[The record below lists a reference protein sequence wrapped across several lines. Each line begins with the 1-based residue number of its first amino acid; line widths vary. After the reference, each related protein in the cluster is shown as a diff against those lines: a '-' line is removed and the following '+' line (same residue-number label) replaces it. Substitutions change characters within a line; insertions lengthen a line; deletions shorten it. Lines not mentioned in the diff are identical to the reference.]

1 MKKDKK
7 KDKKKENALF
17 VWGVGSALLVSGIFA
32 FLPSNWQ
39 AWLGIIL
46 GVILMSY
53 SYFLYSK
60 IEKADS
66 QS

>member
-1 MKKDKK
+1 MRKDKN
-7 KDKKKENALF
+7 KENASIVLSFGAPLF
-17 VWGVGSALLVSGIFA
+17 VSGILA
-32 FLPSNWQ
+32 QLPSNWQ

-46 GVILMSY
+46 GVLLMSY

-60 IEKADS
+60 IEKVDS

>member
-1 MKKDKK
+1 MR
-7 KDKKKENALF
+7 KDKKKENASIVLSFGVPLF
-17 VWGVGSALLVSGIFA
+17 FSGSFA